1 MNYRVR
7 AVRVK
12 QHDEEERV
20 HPERSAL
27 VGCPERNTLDAP
39 SSSDGP
45 RPVVCTNYWSRI
57 KQDGYVADRTADRDC
72 FPDYLSIILLWY
84 YCFILVRVSHADF
97 DEHNG
102 RTEVRRNWSK
112 TLATVRAHTPRP
124 QPHQPHHRR
133 FETRVVSNRNGIII
147 QTSGTTTKHRGGT
160 RCGYFFTTTTIRIW
174 NTGTTAARPVSN
186 VGNLFICMSNGADQ
200 SIRYRVAPPRVSPR
214 RVLPWWSARV
224 CWKLTSI
231 QIIPARPLWHESV
244 ELTRL
249 ASTAVRAVR
258 KHITSQTNYLQ
269 HRLIIHLEHLLNW
282 NFTYFH

>member
-97 DEHNG
+97 DDHNG
-102 RTEVRRNWSK
+102 RTEVRRWQPYGLIPRDRNRITGDSK
-112 TLATVRAHTPRP
+112 QGWYP
-124 QPHQPHHRR
+124 
-133 FETRVVSNRNGIII
+133 I
-147 QTSGTTTKHRGGT
+147 GT
-160 RCGYFFTTTTIRIW
+160 
-174 NTGTTAARPVSN
+174 
-186 VGNLFICMSNGADQ
+186 
-200 SIRYRVAPPRVSPR
+200 
-214 RVLPWWSARV
+214 
-224 CWKLTSI
+224 KL
-231 QIIPARPLWHESV
+231 
-244 ELTRL
+244 
-249 ASTAVRAVR
+249 
-258 KHITSQTNYLQ
+258 
-269 HRLIIHLEHLLNW
+269 
-282 NFTYFH
+282 